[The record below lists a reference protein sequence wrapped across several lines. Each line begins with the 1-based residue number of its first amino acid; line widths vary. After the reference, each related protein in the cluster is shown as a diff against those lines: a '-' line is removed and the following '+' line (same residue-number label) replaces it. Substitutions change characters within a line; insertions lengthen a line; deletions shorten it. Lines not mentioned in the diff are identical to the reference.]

1 MDQLSLRAKVDLISI
16 DYLLALAISGMLYMI
31 AKKSAGEVVEGHTE
45 RHIENHVD
53 LVQSETTPSFRPK
66 NHTNCVAVFRA
77 VIFSHQ
83 IESPLPSDL
92 DIKMGIFDVVNFFRA
107 WEPPK
112 DPLPQ
117 KFKPLSEIA
126 IMFMN
131 LCQSASQNVSW
142 TRTLDLGA
150 RFLVHAILEEG
161 SQFPEP
167 LQKLS
172 TWKAEDPGI
181 NGRWE
186 ENRDSHLLIM
196 PPPHGTECQ
205 FNREKVDEAF
215 TLASLQHDFA
225 GFMEDLMEVLDV
237 PLLIQAEQ
245 GQLEGFTREETQQI
259 LEHCMR
265 PLRG

>member
-1 MDQLSLRAKVDLISI
+1 MWIWFKVRRA
-16 DYLLALAISGMLYMI
+16 LLF
-31 AKKSAGEVVEGHTE
+31 
-45 RHIENHVD
+45 
-53 LVQSETTPSFRPK
+53 PPK
-66 NHTNCVAVFRA
+66 NHTNGVAVFRG
-77 VIFSHQ
+77 VISSHQ

-92 DIKMGIFDVVNFFRA
+92 DIKLGIFEVVNIFRA
-107 WEPPK
+107 WESPK

-150 RFLVHAILEEG
+150 RFLVQAILEEG

-172 TWKAEDPGI
+172 AWKAEDPAI
-181 NGRWE
+181 NARWE
-186 ENRDSHLLIM
+186 KNRDSHMLIM
-196 PPPHGTECQ
+196 PPPYGTERQ
-205 FNREKVDEAF
+205 FNREKVEAVF
-215 TLASLQHDFA
+215 TLTSLQYDFA
-225 GFMEDLMEVLDV
+225 GFMKDLMEVLDV
-237 PLLIQAEQ
+237 PLLVQAEQ

-265 PLRG
+265 PMRG